1 MKTILIILLVVLGIS
16 GFFIRGFIDMTQ
28 NWETGYGP
36 DSGKAT
42 RQAFIILG
50 VFILAAFALAV
61 FGCQSLGPEFKY
73 P

>member
-1 MKTILIILLVVLGIS
+1 MKTILIILLVVFGILG
-16 GFFIRGFIDMTQ
+16 FCMRNFIDMTQ

-36 DSGKAT
+36 DSRKAT

-50 VFILAAFALAV
+50 TFILAAFALAI